1 MQGLAPVALQMNVP
15 KTRTE
20 YVVSML
26 RERILSGELKAGS
39 ALRQAALAAQ
49 VGVSRIP
56 IREALLQ
63 LEAEGLVE
71 FEPHKGATVACMSK
85 AMVDDL
91 FELRALIECDLLSRS
106 IPQMTEQ
113 DFELAAQSLDTMER
127 AWQREDAIAI
137 WSDMNMDFH
146 LSLYRAANRPHAL
159 DLVRTLNHNSG
170 RYVRMNLL
178 LTGAKPRS
186 ELEHR
191 QLLELC
197 QQQQVAQACALLKT
211 HILDSA
217 EEIKALISN

>member
-1 MQGLAPVALQMNVP
+1 MVAIQMKVP

-39 ALRQAALAAQ
+39 ALRQAALADQ
-49 VGVSRIP
+49 TGVSRIP

-63 LEAEGLVE
+63 LESEGLVE

-91 FELRALIECDLLSRS
+91 FELRALIECDLLRRA
-106 IPQMTEQ
+106 IPKMTEA
-113 DFELAAQSLDTMER
+113 DFELAASRLDTMER

-137 WSDMNMDFH
+137 WSDMNTDFH
-146 LSLYRAANRPHAL
+146 MSLYRPANRPHAL
-159 DLVRTLNHNSG
+159 ELVRTLNHNSG
-170 RYVRMNLL
+170 RYVRMNLF

-191 QLLELC
+191 QLLDMCQNGDADGASEL
-197 QQQQVAQACALLKT
+197 LNR
-211 HILDSA
+211 HILSSA
-217 EEIKALISN
+217 EEIKILIDA

>member
-1 MQGLAPVALQMNVP
+1 MNVP

-113 DFELAAQSLDTMER
+113 DFELAAHSLDTMER

-146 LSLYRAANRPHAL
+146 MSLYRAANRPHVL
-159 DLVRTLNHNSG
+159 ELVRTLNHNSG

-197 QQQQVAQACALLKT
+197 QQQQVDPACELLRT

-217 EEIKALISN
+217 AEIKELISN

>member
-1 MQGLAPVALQMNVP
+1 MQMKVP

-39 ALRQAALAAQ
+39 ALRQAALAEQ
-49 VGVSRIP
+49 TGVSRIP

-91 FELRALIECDLLSRS
+91 FELRALIECDLLRRS
-106 IPQMTEQ
+106 IPQMTNE
-113 DFELAAQSLDTMER
+113 DFELAASRLDSMER

-146 LSLYRAANRPHAL
+146 MSLYRAANRPHAL
-159 DLVRTLNHNSG
+159 ELVRTLNHNSG

-191 QLLELC
+191 QLLEMC
-197 QQQQVAQACALLKT
+197 QKGDVDAACKLLHS

-217 EEIKALISN
+217 DEIKELISA

>member
-1 MQGLAPVALQMNVP
+1 MKVP

-39 ALRQAALAAQ
+39 ALRQAALAEQ
-49 VGVSRIP
+49 IGVSRIP

-91 FELRALIECDLLSRS
+91 FELRALIECDLLRRS
-106 IPQMTEQ
+106 IPQMTKE
-113 DFELAAQSLDTMER
+113 DFELAASRLDNMER
-127 AWQREDAIAI
+127 AWQREDPIAT

-146 LSLYRAANRPHAL
+146 MALYRAANRPHAI

-170 RYVRMNLL
+170 RYVRMNLF

-191 QLLELC
+191 QLLEMC
-197 QQQQVAQACALLKT
+197 HNGEADAACELLRT
-211 HILDSA
+211 HILSSA
-217 EEIKALISN
+217 EEIKALINV